1 MTTTKRGARIMQNE
15 VTDWIAEIDKI
26 AERSIKRSKEIL
38 EDLETENMEEIDDN
52 DNSEN
57 IQ

>member
-1 MTTTKRGARIMQNE
+1 MQTE
-15 VTDWIAEIDKI
+15 TTDWIAEIDKI

-38 EDLETENMEEIDDN
+38 ENLETENMEEIIDDN
-52 DNSEN
+52 TNSEN

>member
-1 MTTTKRGARIMQNE
+1 MTMQE
-15 VTDWIAEIDKI
+15 QVTDWIAEIDKI

-38 EDLETENMEEIDDN
+38 ENLETENMEEIDDN
-52 DNSEN
+52 DNSED

>member
-1 MTTTKRGARIMQNE
+1 MKKEVRSMQDN

-38 EDLETENMEEIDDN
+38 ENLETENMEEIIDDN
-52 DNSEN
+52 ANSED